1 MRSRYAERMSN
12 LRVWMSAAAVCG
24 FLAVAFGAFAAHGV
38 TDPKAKDWMHTGA
51 IYAFLHA
58 LAVFA
63 SVIVV
68 NAGGR
73 LARITP
79 PIFLSGVIIFSGTLF
94 AMALGAPR
102 WFGAITPIG
111 GVLFM
116 LGWALLAWAALQR
129 PQD

>member
-1 MRSRYAERMSN
+1 MSN
-12 LRVWMSAAAVCG
+12 LRAWTSAAAICG

-38 TDPKAKDWMHTGA
+38 TDPKAKEWMHTGA
-51 IYAFLHA
+51 TYAFLHA

-63 SVIVV
+63 AVSVVK
-68 NAGGR
+68 AGGR
-73 LARITP
+73 LARVTP
-79 PIFLSGVIIFSGTLF
+79 PLFLAGVVIFSGSLF

-111 GVLFM
+111 GTLF
-116 LGWALLAWAALQR
+116 LIGWAVLAWAALQK

>member
-1 MRSRYAERMSN
+1 MSN
-12 LRVWMSAAAVCG
+12 LRVWTSAAAICG

-38 TDPKAKDWMHTGA
+38 TDPKAKEWMHTGA
-51 IYAFLHA
+51 TYAFLHA

-63 SVIVV
+63 AAAVV

-73 LARITP
+73 LARASAP
-79 PIFLSGVIIFSGTLF
+79 LFLGGVVIFSGSLF

-116 LGWALLAWAALQR
+116 LGWAVLAWAALQK